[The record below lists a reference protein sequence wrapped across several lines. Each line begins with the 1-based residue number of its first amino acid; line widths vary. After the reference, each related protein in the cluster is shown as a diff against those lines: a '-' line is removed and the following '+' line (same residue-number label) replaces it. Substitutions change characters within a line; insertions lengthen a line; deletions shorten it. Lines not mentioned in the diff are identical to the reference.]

1 LLRSK
6 LMPKSGSVDPDLMR
20 LSLGRPVLMHEA
32 AWRGGISGPDGMRS
46 SYHREACHP
55 PTRGGLAPHRGS
67 KTAAAIAGLA
77 AIVLALCARSAAAS
91 PTLVITGA
99 GFGHGVGMSQEGAL
113 GYAQHGYGY
122 AAILAHY
129 YTGTSLG
136 TVPAST
142 TVRMLINGKVR
153 RLPLETYVQGVVGA
167 EMPASWPLA
176 ALEAQAVASR
186 TYAITDHAGGT
197 RFDVFADTR
206 SQLYLGRKAQ
216 TAQTEAAVAAT
227 AGQVVTYAGKP
238 AITYFFASS
247 GGLTESVQNG
257 FPGAT
262 PEPWLQGVTDPFDQG
277 PQHTWSVSMSF
288 AAVAARLRGLVKG
301 AFRGIEVLRRGYS
314 PRIVS
319 AYVLGSAGRAPI
331 SGPELESRLGLYDSW
346 AYFSVRTAHG
356 VQPEPDLSGY
366 SPPAPLSG
374 SAPPASAPT
383 PSNTSTT
390 ATGASIAPSSS
401 DSQEVGVQ
409 GGAGGP
415 AGPVGGTQA
424 G

>member
-1 LLRSK
+1 
-6 LMPKSGSVDPDLMR
+6 MR
-20 LSLGRPVLMHEA
+20 EACVLGGVAR
-32 AWRGGISGPDGMRS
+32 RDGMRS
-46 SYHREACHP
+46 SYHRSIRRPAARIRRPAACATRLEG
-55 PTRGGLAPHRGS
+55 TRGAR
-67 KTAAAIAGLA
+67 TAAAIAATAAFILA
-77 AIVLALCARSAAAS
+77 PSASGAAAS
-91 PTLVITGA
+91 PTLVIAGA

-113 GYAQHGYGY
+113 GYAQRGYGY

-129 YTGTSLG
+129 YTGTALG
-136 TVPAST
+136 SVPAST
-142 TVRMLINGKVR
+142 TVRMLVGGKVR
-153 RLPLETYVQGVVGA
+153 KLPLETYVEGVVGA

-186 TYAITDHAGGT
+186 TYAITDHAGGA

-227 AGQVVTYAGKP
+227 AGQVVTYAGRP

-247 GGLTESVQNG
+247 GGMTESVQNG

-262 PEPWLQGVTDPFDQG
+262 PEPWLQGVADPFDQG
-277 PQHTWSVSMSF
+277 PQHTWSVSMGF
-288 AAVAARLRGLVKG
+288 AAAAARLRGLVRG
-301 AFRGIEVLRRGYS
+301 SFRGIEVLRRGYS

-319 AYVLGSAGRAPI
+319 AYVLGSAGRTPV
-331 SGPELESRLGLYDSW
+331 SGPELEARLGLYDSW
-346 AYFSVRTAHG
+346 AYFSVRTARG

-366 SPPAPLSG
+366 TTPAPVSG
-374 SAPPASAPT
+374 STPAAPSASAPT
-383 PSNTSTT
+383 STGAPTT
-390 ATGASIAPSSS
+390 ATGASIAPSAT

-415 AGPVGGTQA
+415 VGPVGGTQA

>member
-1 LLRSK
+1 MRIIGSRDWA
-6 LMPKSGSVDPDLMR
+6 SG
-20 LSLGRPVLMHEA
+20 A
-32 AWRGGISGPDGMRS
+32 DGMRS
-46 SYHREACHP
+46 SYHRAAGHLLMRAES
-55 PTRGGLAPHRGS
+55 APHRGS
-67 KTAAAIAGLA
+67 KTTTAIAGLV
-77 AIVLALCARSAAAS
+77 AIAIALCTSTAAAS

-113 GYAQHGYGY
+113 GYAQHGYSY

-136 TVPAST
+136 SVPANT
-142 TVRMLINGKVR
+142 TVRMLIDGKVR
-153 RLPLETYVQGVVGA
+153 KLALETYVQGVVGA

-257 FPGAT
+257 FPGAP
-262 PEPWLQGVTDPFDQG
+262 PEPWLQGVADPFDQG

-288 AAVAARLRGLVKG
+288 ATAAARLRGLVRG
-301 AFRGIEVLRRGYS
+301 SFRGIEVLHRGYS
-314 PRIVS
+314 PRILT
-319 AYVLGSAGRAPI
+319 ADVLGSKGNTQV
-331 SGPELESRLGLYDSW
+331 SGPELEDRLDLYDDW
-346 AYFSVRTAHG
+346 AYFSVRDARG
-356 VQPEPDLSGY
+356 VTPEPDLSGY
-366 SPPAPLSG
+366 HAPAPVPGATTTSP
-374 SAPPASAPT
+374 STSAPT
-383 PSNTSTT
+383 SPGTTITPSLT
-390 ATGASIAPSSS
+390 

-415 AGPVGGTQA
+415 VGPVGGTQA

>member
-1 LLRSK
+1 
-6 LMPKSGSVDPDLMR
+6 M
-20 LSLGRPVLMHEA
+20 A
-32 AWRGGISGPDGMRS
+32 I
-46 SYHREACHP
+46 
-55 PTRGGLAPHRGS
+55 
-67 KTAAAIAGLA
+67 TAIL
-77 AIVLALCARSAAAS
+77 LALCASSAAAS
-91 PTLVITGA
+91 PTLVITGG

-129 YTGTSLG
+129 YTGTALG
-136 TVPAST
+136 AVPANT

-153 RLPLETYVQGVVGA
+153 KLSLETYVQGVVGA

-227 AGQVVTYAGKP
+227 AGQIVTYAGKP

-247 GGLTESVQNG
+247 GGMTESVQNG

-262 PEPWLQGVTDPFDQG
+262 PEPWLQGVADPFDQG

-288 AAVAARLRGLVKG
+288 AAAAARLRGLVRG
-301 AFRGIEVLRRGYS
+301 SFRGIEVLRRGYS
-314 PRIVS
+314 PRVVS
-319 AYVLGSAGRAPI
+319 AYVLGSAGRTPV

-366 SPPAPLSG
+366 AAPTPVTGSTPAAP
-374 SAPPASAPT
+374 SANAPTPASAPI
-383 PSNTSTT
+383 P
-390 ATGASIAPSSS
+390 PSST